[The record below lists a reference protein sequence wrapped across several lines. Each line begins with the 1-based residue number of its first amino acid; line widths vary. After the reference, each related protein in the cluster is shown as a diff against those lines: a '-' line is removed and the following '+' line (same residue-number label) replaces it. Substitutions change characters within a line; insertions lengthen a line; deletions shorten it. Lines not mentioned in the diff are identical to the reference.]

1 MRINKPFAIMLIALI
16 TFGYVL
22 SIAPVFASDYSVS
35 VSAENTAY
43 QGSRGSAFGVKV
55 KNTGNDAIES
65 ADVYIAYIDG
75 KPVTSNSVY
84 QVDENPQVIKFLG
97 VGDERRVSFPISV
110 DRSIEPGMKDVE
122 IIISID
128 DENIEKEGLLEVIE
142 MTEPISSDSDI
153 NTSITIKMV
162 PEQSMR
168 WDVKVINPEQNS
180 SDIDDIKIEL
190 IGVATNPEYTEIIE
204 VPNLTTEEYKNS
216 DFFTYTLGSSSTVE
230 INNKP
235 IEPGRSASATFIIA
249 TGPDIIKRKYYP
261 VFNVTYE
268 TAENDDVTVEIRDPD
283 NNVVEVVPTR
293 FFKEWPRWFLD
304 MLKNTVGFGS
314 YGIAIVILGIL
325 LKIILI
331 PLTNIQFKSMKQNAE
346 IQPLIK
352 KINENFPGKEN
363 AQKRQEET
371 MKIYKENNINMFA
384 GCLPMLVQ
392 LPIIIAL
399 YTAISNYA
407 PLNYQGF
414 LWMPSLGIPD
424 PIYIMVIL
432 MAGFTWVQQRASQMP
447 GQEQNMAMQ
456 IIFPLF
462 LGWIALSFPT
472 GLTVYWVTFTIAS
485 VAHQLYFNYKSF
497 GSYFLTVKKSPPN
510 TVDASKGK

>member
-1 MRINKPFAIMLIALI
+1 MKIRKPFAIALI
-16 TFGYVL
+16 VLIVVGYAL
-22 SIAPVFASDYSVS
+22 SIAPAFASTHNVSVS
-35 VSAENTAY
+35 VDNEAY
-43 QGSRGSAFGVKV
+43 QGSRGSVFTVKV
-55 KNTGNDAIES
+55 TNTGNNAIES
-65 ADVYIAYIDG
+65 ADVYITTIDG
-75 KPVTSNSVY
+75 KRVTSNSIY
-84 QVDENPQVIKFLG
+84 KVDENPQIIKYLD
-97 VGDERRVSFPISV
+97 VGKERRVSFPINV
-110 DRSIEPGMKDVE
+110 DKTIEPGVKDVE
-122 IIISID
+122 IIVSID
-128 DENIEKEGLLEVIE
+128 GVDIERTGTLEVIE
-142 MTEPISSDSDI
+142 MTTPIYTDSDI
-153 NTSITIKMV
+153 STAITIKMT
-162 PEQSMR
+162 PKQSMK
-168 WDVKVINPEQNS
+168 WNVSIINPKQNS
-180 SDIDDIKIEL
+180 YNIDDIKVEL
-190 IGVATNPEYTEIIE
+190 VGIATDPEYTEIKE
-204 VPNLTTEEYKNS
+204 VPTLSGEEFNQS
-216 DFFTYTLGSSSTVE
+216 DFFTHTLGSTSIVE
-230 INNKP
+230 ITDKSIKP
-235 IEPGRSASATFIIA
+235 GDSASVSFAIA
-249 TGPDIIKRKYYP
+249 SGPDIIKRTYYP

-268 TAENDDVTVEIRDPD
+268 TADNDDVTVEIKDPD
-283 NNVVEVVPTR
+283 NNKVEVVSTR

-304 MLKNTVGFGS
+304 MLKNTIGLGS

-331 PLTNIQFKSMKQNAE
+331 PLTNIQFKSMKQNAA

-352 KINENFPGKEN
+352 KINEKFPGKEN

-371 MKIYKENNINMFA
+371 MKIYKEHNVNMFA

-424 PIYIMVIL
+424 PIYIMVVL

-447 GQEQNMAMQ
+447 GQDQNMAMQ

-485 VAHQLYFNYKSF
+485 VAHQVYFNYKSF
-497 GSYFLTVKKSPPN
+497 GSYFLSMKKSPPN
-510 TVDASKGK
+510 TVDASKGN